1 MNFIEQILKQLQE
14 KSDQPMVTEMM
25 GTQPVAATGHEV
37 LTLVQRGQQYL
48 QKLGIKPGD
57 RVVLIAPNS
66 VRWVAAD
73 LAILA
78 TGAIVVPMYARQD
91 GHELVEM
98 MHDCTPTHVIVS
110 NELLAEKVR
119 AHWPDAPLTQLGE
132 LFETEVTHNIEPVA
146 RDKDSDVTIIYTSG
160 STGTP
165 KGVVTTIENTNFML
179 EVTRTAL
186 SGLLQHSAHQERVFH
201 YLPFCFAGSRIMLW
215 TQLLRGLGIVISTD
229 LDRLIDELKG
239 AQPTYFLNVPMLLER
254 IKNGVEAKIRQ
265 KSAPVQWLYDS
276 GKEAFTRMETG
287 QKQRGDSIRYRLAR
301 RIVFQN
307 IRTQIGPKLECLIC
321 GSAPLGEETQRWF
334 QMLRLPVYQIY
345 GLTETTAIVSID
357 QPDQVV
363 PGRVGPMIP
372 GIETKLG
379 DGDEL
384 LVRGPNI
391 FSRYWNR
398 PEATAAA
405 FDGDW
410 FKTGDCV
417 EINEH
422 GNLRIIG
429 RAKNLLIPTSGHNVA
444 PEPIEQHLV
453 ESIEGVEQAVLI
465 GHGKPFIT
473 AIITG
478 DTDADQL
485 QAGVDAVNAAI
496 PHYRRVRK
504 FHHTQALFTT
514 ENGLLTANQ
523 KIRRAAIE
531 SEYASQIEAMYQ

>member
-1 MNFIEQILKQLQE
+1 MNFIEQILEQLHQNPN
-14 KSDQPMVTEMM
+14 QPMVTEMI
-25 GTQPVAATGHEV
+25 GAHPKESTGHEV
-37 LTLVQRGQQYL
+37 LSLVRRGQHHL
-48 QKLGIKPGD
+48 NTLGIQSGD

-66 VRWVAAD
+66 VCWVAAD

-78 TGAIVVPMYARQD
+78 AGAIVVPMYARQD
-91 GHELVEM
+91 GKELVEM
-98 MHDCTPTHVIVS
+98 MHDCTPTRVIVS
-110 NELLAEKVR
+110 NALIAEKIV
-119 AHWPDAPLTQLGE
+119 AHWPDAPITLLDTLFSGVEEATTGPVPRTQ
-132 LFETEVTHNIEPVA
+132 N
-146 RDKDSDVTIIYTSG
+146 SDATIIYTSG

-165 KGVVTTIENTNFML
+165 KGVVTTVENTDFML
-179 EVTRTAL
+179 DVTRTAL
-186 SGLLQHSAHQERVFH
+186 AGLLQHSNHQERVFH

-215 TQLLRGLGIVISTD
+215 TQLLRGLGIVVSTD
-229 LDRLIDELKG
+229 LEQLIDEMKG

-265 KSAPVQWLYDS
+265 KPAPIQWLYDS
-276 GKEAFTRMETG
+276 GKAAFMRMETG
-287 QKQRGDSIRYRLAR
+287 EKRRGDSVRYRLAR

-321 GSAPLGEETQRWF
+321 GSAPLGEDTQRWF

-357 QPDQVV
+357 TPDKVE

-379 DGDEL
+379 PGDEL

-391 FSRYWNR
+391 FDRYWNR
-398 PEATAAA
+398 PDATAAA
-405 FDGDW
+405 FDGEW

-417 EINEH
+417 EINTL
-422 GNLRIIG
+422 GNLKIIG

-444 PEPIEQHLV
+444 PEPIEQQLV
-453 ESIEGVEQAVLI
+453 ETIEGVEQAVLI
-465 GHGKPFIT
+465 GHGKAFIT

-478 DTDADQL
+478 EVSADQL
-485 QAGVDAVNAAI
+485 QAGVDAVNASI

-504 FHHTQALFTT
+504 FHHTDDVFTT

-531 SEYASQIEAMYQ
+531 AQYAPQIEAMYQ

>member
-1 MNFIEQILKQLQE
+1 MNFIEQILKQLQK

-25 GTQPVAATGHEV
+25 GTQPVEATGHEV

-48 QKLGIKPGD
+48 QTLGIKPGD

-91 GHELVEM
+91 GRELVEM
-98 MHDCTPTHVIVS
+98 MHDCTPTRVIVS

-119 AHWPDAPLTQLGE
+119 AYWPEAPLTQLGQ
-132 LFETEVTHNIEPVA
+132 LFETEADHNPIPVA
-146 RDKDSDVTIIYTSG
+146 RDKESDVTIIYTSG

-165 KGVVTTIENTNFML
+165 KGVVTTIENTDFML

-265 KSAPVQWLYDS
+265 KPAPVQWLYDS
-276 GKEAFTRMETG
+276 GKAAFTRMQTG
-287 QKQRGDSIRYRLAR
+287 QKKRGDSIRYRLAR

-334 QMLRLPVYQIY
+334 QMIRLPVYQIY

-379 DGDEL
+379 AGDEL

-417 EINEH
+417 EINEQ

-453 ESIEGVEQAVLI
+453 ESIEGVAQAVLI

-478 DTDADQL
+478 DTDMEQL
-485 QAGVDAVNAAI
+485 QAGVDAVNASI

-504 FHHTQALFTT
+504 FHHARELFTT

-523 KIRRAAIE
+523 KIRRTAIE